1 MLLFVNGAYGRRK
14 CIYLTKGE
22 AFLIKSEVRL
32 LFKENIVIAS
42 FCNRVLSTISTK
54 SFEDLLVWMKH
65 HEFIIIFQHVYDQR
79 D

>member
-1 MLLFVNGAYGRRK
+1 
-14 CIYLTKGE
+14 
-22 AFLIKSEVRL
+22 LIKSEVRL

-65 HEFIIIFQHVYDQR
+65 HKFIIIFQHVYDQR